1 MINHAT
7 SIGHQDEDDPE
18 EKAICS
24 TAKSWPCKIF
34 SVIAEIGS
42 CFNWE
47 NSFWNLDK
55 YDFKLRTW
63 VAFNMT
69 SKISIPFKF
78 ECIQSLPLCQP
89 NRIYSVYF
97 KFVISSYAFW
107 SFFFPN
113 GYMIQRL
120 ELLENHRLQGLQ
132 SQIPRPGHKSKEWES
147 LKTKEKKLSTWIS
160 LKRQNQI
167 LFYIAF
173 PHTKSILPEWSHGKR
188 KKESSTETATEIWE

>member
-1 MINHAT
+1 
-7 SIGHQDEDDPE
+7 
-18 EKAICS
+18 
-24 TAKSWPCKIF
+24 
-34 SVIAEIGS
+34 
-42 CFNWE
+42 
-47 NSFWNLDK
+47 
-55 YDFKLRTW
+55 
-63 VAFNMT
+63 MT

-120 ELLENHRLQGLQ
+120 ELLENRRLQGLQ

-147 LKTKEKKLSTWIS
+147 LKTKEKKTREHLNITQ
-160 LKRQNQI
+160 K
-167 LFYIAF
+167 
-173 PHTKSILPEWSHGKR
+173 TKSNIVLHCIPTYKIHTSR
-188 KKESSTETATEIWE
+188 KESWQEKKGVINRNSNRNLRVKCAKILCWFFLLATDSGKKALHFNL